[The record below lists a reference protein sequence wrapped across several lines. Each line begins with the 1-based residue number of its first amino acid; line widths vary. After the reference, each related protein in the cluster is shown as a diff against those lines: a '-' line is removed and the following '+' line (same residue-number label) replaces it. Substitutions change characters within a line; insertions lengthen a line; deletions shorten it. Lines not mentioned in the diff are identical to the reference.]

1 MSDLQ
6 DLLHPDD
13 PLERQRDK
21 LMNIC
26 SALMRRVEQAPDD
39 RSNAYAQFER
49 AALLDA
55 EVRQRTAD
63 LEKALDLLNQSNAR
77 LAEAN
82 REIETARSNLNEAIE
97 SVDEGFALFDAD
109 DNLVLKNSRFCK
121 DMPDIRDRIVTGMAF
136 VDFVDLVSRS
146 ESMALSPD
154 TTPGKWAKRRLRHHR
169 EQRVVFNIA
178 LADDHWMQ
186 VSEHRTHEGGT
197 VILQTDVTEIMRE
210 QRRERAQ
217 LVDNQARM
225 LRATLDH
232 LAQGVCIFDREAC
245 LVGWNRRLEDMIQL
259 PVPGPR
265 IGLGFA
271 RLLDLLRD
279 HMKFTGGGS
288 RDWLLKWSESNS
300 DREPITFELT
310 GPNDQIF
317 SVFAQEMPDQGFV
330 ISFDDVTRERK
341 AAEELR
347 DLNRTLEH
355 RVAER
360 TEELGAALEEAERAN
375 ESKNRFVAAAS
386 HDLLQPLSAAKLYL
400 TSLQEMKIAPEAT
413 GISAKA
419 ESALESAE
427 EIIEALLDISKLDA
441 GRAAFDLQPLP
452 LAPVLASLAN
462 EMSPAA
468 SAKGLTLN
476 VVPSSLSVVS
486 DPMFFRRILQNLIS
500 NAIRYTE
507 DGRVLVGIRRRGDR
521 ARIEV
526 HDTGCGIRPEDQ
538 KRIFQEFARLE
549 PSQSGANGLGLG
561 LAIVER
567 ACASMGHRLDLAS
580 TPGQG
585 SCFAVEVKLHQGG
598 KGYAQQAEPQLDA
611 LDGLKGK
618 MLLLVENDEAFAH
631 ALTLKL
637 EGWGAHVLHTLTG
650 EEATDL
656 LAEIDI
662 VPDALILDYQLG
674 SGIDGVSLYASLKRL
689 HGPIPAFLI
698 SANRSDHLLTEC
710 AEHGLTLLRKPVE
723 APALREALH
732 RILD

>member
-1 MSDLQ
+1 MSDLS

-13 PLERQRDK
+13 SPERQRDK
-21 LMNIC
+21 LLNIC

-63 LEKALDLLNQSNAR
+63 LEHALDLLNHSNAQ

-97 SVDEGFALFDAD
+97 SVDEGFALFDVD

-121 DMPDIRDRIVTGMAF
+121 DMPDVLPMIVPGMPF
-136 VDFVDLVSRS
+136 VDFVELVSQS
-146 ESMALSPD
+146 KNLAHPHE
-154 TTPGKWAKRRLRHHR
+154 TTPAQWAKRRLKNHR
-169 EQRVVFNIA
+169 EQRVVFNIT
-178 LADDHWMQ
+178 LTEDRWMQ

-217 LVDNQARM
+217 LVDSQARM

-232 LAQGVCIFDREAC
+232 LAQGVCIFDRDAC
-245 LVGWNRRLEDMIQL
+245 LVGWNRRLEEMIRL
-259 PVPGPR
+259 PLPGPR
-265 IGLGFA
+265 IGLGFS

-279 HMKFTGGGS
+279 QMKFTKGGS
-288 RDWLLKWSESNS
+288 RAWLQKWADGVT
-300 DREPITFELT
+300 DRAPITFELI
-310 GPNDQIF
+310 GPDNQIF
-317 SVFAQEMPDQGFV
+317 SVFAQEMPDEGFV
-330 ISFDDVTRERK
+330 ISFDDVTQERQ
-341 AAEELR
+341 AAEDLR
-347 DLNRTLEH
+347 DLNRTLEQ

-360 TEELGAALEEAERAN
+360 TEELGAALQEAERAN

-452 LAPVLASLAN
+452 LSQVLASLAN

-468 SAKGLTLN
+468 AAKGLKLT
-476 VVPSSLSVVS
+476 VVTSSLSVVS
-486 DPMFFRRILQNLIS
+486 DSMFFRRILQNLIS
-500 NAIRYTE
+500 NAIRYT
-507 DGRVLVGIRRRGDR
+507 DTGHVLVGVRRREGK

-526 HDTGCGIRPEDQ
+526 HDTGCGIKPEDQ
-538 KRIFQEFARLE
+538 DRIFQEFARLE
-549 PSQSGANGLGLG
+549 PSNSGANGLGLG
-561 LAIVER
+561 LAIVDR
-567 ACASMGHRLDLAS
+567 ACASMGHRLDLVS
-580 TPGQG
+580 TPGKG
-585 SCFAVEVKLHQGG
+585 SCFAVEVELHQGG
-598 KGYAQQAEPQLDA
+598 AGDTQLIEPAVDVLDV
-611 LDGLKGK
+611 LKGK

-631 ALTLKL
+631 AMTLKL

-650 EEATDL
+650 EDAADV

-674 SGIDGVSLYASLKRL
+674 SGIDGISLCQSLRERY
-689 HGPIPAFLI
+689 GPIPAFI
-698 SANRSDHLLTEC
+698 VSANRSEQLLKEC
-710 AEHGLTLLRKPVE
+710 VERDLILLRKPVE
-723 APALREALH
+723 APALREALN
-732 RILD
+732 LVLA